1 MFLLMVVLLDVIPG
15 SLIVIML
22 KEGGFKLDL
31 QQILKITLVLGLI
44 LLCLLQQEKVWTDTG
59 LFFSQK
65 EKNMFPV
72 DVLGGLVLLIAAT
85 YVNFKLCFLFTEQDR
100 IDYRVMV

>member
-1 MFLLMVVLLDVIPG
+1 
-15 SLIVIML
+15 
-22 KEGGFKLDL
+22 
-31 QQILKITLVLGLI
+31 
-44 LLCLLQQEKVWTDTG
+44 
-59 LFFSQK
+59 
-65 EKNMFPV
+65 MFPV